1 MIWINLK
8 KEQKN
13 LRKNR
18 TYPRNMWHC
27 WYDWLLNSIPEL
39 IAKLSLFKTKDYS
52 KPKRVKTV
60 CGGGK
65 NPNKLKI

>member
-18 TYPRNMWHC
+18 TYTRNMWHC

-39 IAKLSLFKTKDYS
+39 IEKLSLFKTKDYS

>member
-1 MIWINLK
+1 
-8 KEQKN
+8 
-13 LRKNR
+13 
-18 TYPRNMWHC
+18 MWHC
-27 WYDWLLNSIPEL
+27 RYDWLLNSIPEL
-39 IAKLSLFKTKDYS
+39 ITKLSLFKTKDYS

>member
-1 MIWINLK
+1 
-8 KEQKN
+8 
-13 LRKNR
+13 
-18 TYPRNMWHC
+18 MWHC
-27 WYDWLLNSIPEL
+27 WYDWLLNSIPEP
-39 IAKLSLFKTKDYS
+39 ITKLSFFKTKDYS